1 MVFIDDISFRI
12 QKISF
17 QNYHKIR
24 HGCEIVDFIVLQTF
38 ASIYTTHYIRAT
50 PNQVLNGK
58 ETKKIIFRFSLPV
71 FHVPI

>member
-17 QNYHKIR
+17 QDYYKVQHD
-24 HGCEIVDFIVLQTF
+24 CEIIDLQCCPLHQ
-38 ASIYTTHYIRAT
+38 YTPHTIRAT
-50 PNQVLNGK
+50 PNQVLNGE
-58 ETKKIIFRFSLPV
+58 ETKKIIFCFSLPV

>member
-17 QNYHKIR
+17 QDYYKIQ
-24 HGCEIVDFIVLQTF
+24 HDCEIIDLQCCPLHQ
-38 ASIYTTHYIRAT
+38 YTPHTIRAT
-50 PNQVLNGK
+50 PNQVLNGE
-58 ETKKIIFRFSLPV
+58 ETKKKIFCFSLPV